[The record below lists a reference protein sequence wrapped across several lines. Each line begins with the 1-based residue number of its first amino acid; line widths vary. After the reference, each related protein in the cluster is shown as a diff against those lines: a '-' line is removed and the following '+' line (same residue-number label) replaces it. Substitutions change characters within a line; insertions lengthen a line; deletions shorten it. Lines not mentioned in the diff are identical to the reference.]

1 MEEKYEK
8 FLNQLRESTKWPSVY
23 LFKFIVPADN
33 DKIARVEALFDSK
46 TAKINLKPSSKGK
59 FVSVSAKEMML
70 TPEAVVEKYVEA
82 SNIKGLIAL

>member
-8 FLNQLRESTKWPSVY
+8 FLVTLRESSKWPSVY

-46 TAKINLKPSSKGK
+46 TAEIKLKTSSKGK
-59 FVSVSAKEMML
+59 FVSVSAKEIML

-82 SNIKGLIAL
+82 SNIEGLIAL